1 MSTEGSRKS
10 TCRQRYAGSRTNRTT
25 RIRWAVRQTNGR
37 RRRRRPEGWMELEG
51 ESDREGEHQGRGH
64 EGEREQVAGR
74 RAYGPHP
81 YLLTSAKSITCL
93 GV

>member
-1 MSTEGSRKS
+1 MGSQTDERTE
-10 TCRQRYAGSRTNRTT
+10 TETATTAGGMDGAR
-25 RIRWAVRQTNGR
+25 G
-37 RRRRRPEGWMELEG
+37 G

>member
-1 MSTEGSRKS
+1 MKRWSTREERDRK
-10 TCRQRYAGSRTNRTT
+10 
-25 RIRWAVRQTNGR
+25 V
-37 RRRRRPEGWMELEG
+37 
-51 ESDREGEHQGRGH
+51 EHQGRGH

-74 RAYGPHP
+74 RAYGLHP